1 MKSLFK
7 QNAVFL
13 TLSLLLALS
22 LGLALIY
29 IPKGELHLLLCDRHT
44 HARDIFY
51 RYYTTLAEW
60 LPYVICVALLL
71 FTKIGHG
78 VFASTAML
86 LSTLLTQVCKHI
98 VNAPRPVTWFTEHF
112 PDIQLPLV
120 DGVHMNLWYSF
131 PSGHTT
137 SFFAMTLA
145 VCILITKSLSA
156 KRSNS
161 EAVYQHCGLSAKR
174 SYSDSGLIAKRSY
187 SDSGLTAE
195 RSYSDSGL
203 TAIAVQLLLFIAAT
217 LGAYSRIYLSQH
229 FAMDVFAG
237 LLVGI
242 LSTLAA
248 YAIFYRFQDKKWY
261 NYRLFQ
267 KK

>member
-1 MKSLFK
+1 MRSLFR

-156 KRSNS
+156 K
-161 EAVYQHCGLSAKR
+161 Q
-174 SYSDSGLIAKRSY
+174 SYSSSGH
-187 SDSGLTAE
+187 TAE
-195 RSYSDSGL
+195 RSYSVSGL
-203 TAIAVQLLLFIAAT
+203 TALAVQLLLFIAAT

>member
-1 MKSLFK
+1 
-7 QNAVFL
+7 
-13 TLSLLLALS
+13 
-22 LGLALIY
+22 
-29 IPKGELHLLLCDRHT
+29 
-44 HARDIFY
+44 
-51 RYYTTLAEW
+51 
-60 LPYVICVALLL
+60 
-71 FTKIGHG
+71 
-78 VFASTAML
+78 ML

-145 VCILITKSLSA
+145 VCILITK
-156 KRSNS
+156 N
-161 EAVYQHCGLSAKR
+161 LSAKR
-174 SYSDSGLIAKRSY
+174 SYSTSGHTAERSYSVSGHTEERSYSVSGHTAKRSY
-187 SDSGLTAE
+187 SDSGLTA
-195 RSYSDSGL
+195 L
-203 TAIAVQLLLFIAAT
+203 AVQLLLFIAAT